1 MMKKILFGGTCLLT
15 LIAGIELANVITAV
29 MDAAGFAAIVG
40 STATFAA
47 VFCAD
52 VLVTTM
58 WQKLA

>member
-1 MMKKILFGGTCLLT
+1 MMKKILIGGTCLLT
-15 LIAGIELANVITAV
+15 LFAGIELANTITAV
-29 MDAAGFAAIVG
+29 MDAAGFTAIVG
-40 STATFAA
+40 SAATFAA